1 MRYIVLF
8 LLPFLSIFLQS
19 TFFSS
24 FSIEDSIP
32 DLVLVFVVFY
42 ALLYGEMKGCMYG
55 FFCGLL
61 EDLYMGRFIGTNAI
75 AKGMTALVIGRLQGR
90 FYRENLLVG
99 MVSVF
104 IGTIIN
110 AVIMVIFGLTA
121 YKVFNVDISLLR
133 SVFYQSLYNVM
144 LSAPLYIWF
153 YNSSSRGILSL
164 IGERR

>member
-1 MRYIVLF
+1 MRYFALF

-24 FSIEDSIP
+24 FSIKDSIP

-61 EDLYMGRFIGTNAI
+61 EDLYTGRFVGVNAI
-75 AKGMTALVIGRLQGR
+75 AKGITALIIGRLQGR
-90 FYRENLLVG
+90 FFRENLLVG
-99 MVSVF
+99 MVFVF
-104 IGTIIN
+104 VGTVIN
-110 AVIMVIFGLTA
+110 ALIMVIFGLTA
-121 YKVFNVDISLLR
+121 FIVFNIDISLIRNIL
-133 SVFYQSLYNVM
+133 YQSLYNVM

-153 YNSSSRGILSL
+153 YNSSDRGILS
-164 IGERR
+164 